1 MVAAAV
7 VVGAAVVVAAAVVV
21 TAAVVV
27 AAAVVV
33 TAACVVIAAVVVDAA
48 VVVTAAVVVPTAV
61 VVADGVV
68 VTTPVVVAPAVV
80 VAATVVAAAVVSS
93 CGHELLAGTG
103 TLGSLQLHSMSVRML
118 RYALVVHRAWLCLVR
133 VMMPRSLP
141 YSLLPQA
148 MVTEVILLQVT
159 VCWFPVE
166 FTMVEHVRVLSS
178 GHLQT
183 TFVSEPSTDEAA
195 AVVLSDPG
203 RQIPVVFFLIV
214 VISLTPATG
223 WQQKVRKRSEDM
235 RRPLPYISHARSH
248 LGRCRHRWQPSVLAA
263 GEQLCLFLGSSE
275 TGGEAL
281 LPGKGKVVQQCY
293 LYLIF

>member
-7 VVGAAVVVAAAVVV
+7 VVGATAVVAVVVVAAAVVVAVAVVVTATVVVAAAVVV

-61 VVADGVV
+61 VVADGVVVAAAVV

-183 TFVSEPSTDEAA
+183 TFVSEPSTADEAA
-195 AVVLSDPG
+195 AVLLSDPG
-203 RQIPVVFFLIV
+203 RQIPDVFFLIV

-223 WQQKVRKRSEDM
+223 WEQIRRLESDQK
-235 RRPLPYISHARSH
+235 
-248 LGRCRHRWQPSVLAA
+248 
-263 GEQLCLFLGSSE
+263 
-275 TGGEAL
+275 T
-281 LPGKGKVVQQCY
+281 
-293 LYLIF
+293 